1 MESFAKYIGVSG
13 LLALIFTLAMV
24 VWVTI
29 GVPVPP
35 EVYGF
40 EGAAIGYYFGTNGH
54 VIKSELAARSTNV
67 T

>member
-1 MESFAKYIGVSG
+1 MEKFAKYIGVSG
-13 LLALIFTLAMV
+13 LLAIVFTLAMV
-24 VWVTI
+24 IWVTL
-29 GVPVPP
+29 GVSVPP

-54 VIKSELAARSTNV
+54 VVVTELKERSANV